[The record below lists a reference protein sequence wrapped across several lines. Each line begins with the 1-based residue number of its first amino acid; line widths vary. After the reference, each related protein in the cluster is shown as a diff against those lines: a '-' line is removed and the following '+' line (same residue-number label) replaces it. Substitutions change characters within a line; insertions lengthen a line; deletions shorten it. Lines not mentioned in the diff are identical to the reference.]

1 MAEGKAALDFVAVQC
16 FQCNV
21 RHTACLLL
29 RSPSDASPPLLRQ
42 AYQVQR
48 GGKKAARFSCKLCGA
63 KQSIQVVFA
72 RSARAVDV
80 RKAVQGLNEGRAATD
95 ARAEAA
101 HLARAAGI
109 EDGEEQALAEA
120 PQAAPRAEGGSRWA
134 EYLDEAED
142 DAPDAAAAEEADA
155 RFVTSLEAAR
165 TAKRRS
171 SHEPH
176 EGAAAAPSKRAAQ
189 PPPAAY
195 EPQPALQNKAY
206 AAPQPRSETQPRW
219 GAPAAPAPLSPRNA
233 AAPAAPAPAAAGG
246 GKWAAFAGD
255 EEDW

>member
-21 RHTACLLL
+21 RETVPARLRLL
-29 RSPSDASPPLLRQ
+29 SPADAPPPLSQQ

-48 GGKKAARFSCKLCGA
+48 GGKKSPKYSCKLCGA
-63 KQSIQVVFA
+63 KQSIQVVFS

-80 RKAVQGLNEGRAATD
+80 RKAVQALNEGRAASD

-101 HLARAAGI
+101 HLARAAGL
-109 EDGEEQALAEA
+109 DEEAQAEA
-120 PQAAPRAEGGSRWA
+120 PQAAPQDGGSSRWA
-134 EYLDEAED
+134 EFLDEAD
-142 DAPDAAAAEEADA
+142 DEAPDAAAAEEADA

-176 EGAAAAPSKRAAQ
+176 EGVAAVPSKRAAQ

-195 EPQPALQNKAY
+195 EPQPAAVHKAY
-206 AAPQPRSETQPRW
+206 EAPQPRW

-233 AAPAAPAPAAAGG
+233 AAPAAPAPAAAGA
-246 GKWAAFAGD
+246 GKWAAFAGE